1 MPNIKK
7 IVVSGS
13 AISQLTNDAG
23 YALATNI
30 TGAFT
35 AVSTSIAVDI
45 AALELAVGGGGGLL
59 SSSAQIAADISGAF
73 TATSAS
79 LSGRIDNIN
88 SSFTTFATTGSN
100 VFVGNQTIIGNQ
112 TITGSLSLN
121 HVSSSFT
128 LQGNGFAQTELSANG
143 AIVLVP
149 GNSTGVELAGLYR
162 TFRAT
167 DVILGGF
174 VSGEIRANN
183 GVISSSAQIATNIS
197 GAFTEVSTSFS
208 TRVTTLEVNGP
219 TNASTASFVNSNDVE
234 FLNVGQNQTLTS
246 VSTSIAGRTTT
257 LEGTGTIQGVGT
269 TNNVTFAN
277 VTATGNVSITG
288 TLFVDGTTTTI
299 NSTNLNIEDKFLLL
313 NSGSTG
319 PSYEGGIIVE
329 SGSTGTGNA
338 FYYDASDNRWSL
350 KGGLIA
356 TNTSAVTAE
365 AFMSVAV
372 VDTLANAQ
380 SGSYYKAGNIIVDG
394 QDIYIVTV

>member
-45 AALELAVGGGGGLL
+45 AALELAVGSGGGLL
-59 SSSAQIAADISGAF
+59 SSSAQIATDISGAF
-73 TATSAS
+73 TA
-79 LSGRIDNIN
+79 
-88 SSFTTFATTGSN
+88 
-100 VFVGNQTIIGNQ
+100 
-112 TITGSLSLN
+112 
-121 HVSSSFT
+121 VS
-128 LQGNGFAQTELSANG
+128 
-143 AIVLVP
+143 
-149 GNSTGVELAGLYR
+149 
-162 TFRAT
+162 
-167 DVILGGF
+167 GGF
-174 VSGEIRANN
+174 STRITTNETN
-183 GVISSSAQIATNIS
+183 IATNTTNIGTNTTNIGTLTAATSSYALAANIS
-197 GAFTEVSTSFS
+197 GAFTTTSASFS

-234 FLNVGQNQTLTS
+234 FLNAGENQTLTS
-246 VSTSIAGRTTT
+246 VSTSIAGRATTLESRT
-257 LEGTGTIQGVGT
+257 TVLEGTGTIQGVGT

-313 NSGSTG
+313 NSGSSG

-350 KGGLIA
+350 KGGLSA
-356 TNTSAVTAE
+356 TNTAAVASE

-372 VDTLANAQ
+372 VDTLANAT
-380 SGSYYKAGNIIVDG
+380 GSAYYKAGNIIVDG

>member
-13 AISQLTNDAG
+13 GISQLTNDAG

-45 AALELAVGGGGGLL
+45 AALELAVGSGG
-59 SSSAQIAADISGAF
+59 
-73 TATSAS
+73 
-79 LSGRIDNIN
+79 
-88 SSFTTFATTGSN
+88 
-100 VFVGNQTIIGNQ
+100 
-112 TITGSLSLN
+112 
-121 HVSSSFT
+121 T
-128 LQGNGFAQTELSANG
+128 L
-143 AIVLVP
+143 
-149 GNSTGVELAGLYR
+149 
-162 TFRAT
+162 
-167 DVILGGF
+167 
-174 VSGEIRANN
+174 
-183 GVISSSAQIATNIS
+183 ISSSAQIATDIS
-197 GAFTEVSTSFS
+197 GAFTALSGGFSTRITTNETNIATNTTNIGTNTTNIGTLTAATASYALATNVSGAFTAVSTSLS

-234 FLNVGQNQTLTS
+234 FLNAGENQTLTS
-246 VSTSIAGRTTT
+246 VSTSIAGRTTV

-356 TNTSAVTAE
+356 TNTAAVTAE

-394 QDIYIVTV
+394 SDIYIVTA

>member
-13 AISQLTNDAG
+13 AISQLSNDAG

-45 AALELAVGGGGGLL
+45 AALEATVGAGGLL
-59 SSSAQIAADISGAF
+59 
-73 TATSAS
+73 
-79 LSGRIDNIN
+79 
-88 SSFTTFATTGSN
+88 
-100 VFVGNQTIIGNQ
+100 
-112 TITGSLSLN
+112 
-121 HVSSSFT
+121 
-128 LQGNGFAQTELSANG
+128 
-143 AIVLVP
+143 
-149 GNSTGVELAGLYR
+149 
-162 TFRAT
+162 
-167 DVILGGF
+167 
-174 VSGEIRANN
+174 
-183 GVISSSAQIATNIS
+183 SSSAQIATNIS
-197 GAFTEVSTSFS
+197 GAFTAVSGGFSTRITTNETNIATNTTNIGTNTTNIGTLTAATASYALKTDISGAFTAVSASLS

-219 TNASTASFVNSNDVE
+219 TNASTASFVNSDDVE
-234 FLNVGQNQTLTS
+234 FLNVSGQNQTLTS
-246 VSTSIAGRTTT
+246 VSTSIATRATTLESRTTV

-356 TNTSAVTAE
+356 TNTAAVTAE

-372 VDTLANAQ
+372 VDTLANAT
-380 SGSYYKAGNIIVDG
+380 GSAYYKTGNIIVDG

>member
-1 MPNIKK
+1 MPTIKK

-45 AALELAVGGGGGLL
+45 AALEATVGAGGLL
-59 SSSAQIAADISGAF
+59 SSSAQIATDISGAF
-73 TATSAS
+73 TA
-79 LSGRIDNIN
+79 
-88 SSFTTFATTGSN
+88 
-100 VFVGNQTIIGNQ
+100 
-112 TITGSLSLN
+112 
-121 HVSSSFT
+121 
-128 LQGNGFAQTELSANG
+128 
-143 AIVLVP
+143 
-149 GNSTGVELAGLYR
+149 
-162 TFRAT
+162 
-167 DVILGGF
+167 
-174 VSGEIRANN
+174 VSG
-183 GVISSSAQIATNIS
+183 G
-197 GAFTEVSTSFS
+197 FS
-208 TRVTTLEVNGP
+208 TRITTLEVNGP
-219 TNASTASFVNSNDVE
+219 TNASTASFVNSSDVE
-234 FLNVGQNQTLTS
+234 FLNAGQNQTLTS
-246 VSTSIAGRTTT
+246 VSTSIATRATTLESRTTV

-288 TLFVDGTTTTI
+288 DLFVGGDTVTV
-299 NSTNLNIEDKFLLL
+299 NATNLNIEDKFLLL

-356 TNTSAVTAE
+356 TNTTAVAAE

-372 VDTLANAQ
+372 LGTTSSVESAGT
-380 SGSYYKAGNIIVDG
+380 YYKAGNIIVDG
-394 QDIYIVTV
+394 QDIYIVTVS

>member
-1 MPNIKK
+1 MPNIQK

-13 AISQLTNDAG
+13 AISQLSNDVG
-23 YALATNI
+23 FALNTAI

-35 AVSTSIAVDI
+35 AVSGGLQSRLTTVEQSI
-45 AALELAVGGGGGLL
+45 GGGGGLL
-59 SSSAQIAADISGAF
+59 SSSAQIASDISGAFTAVSGGFSTRITTNTTNIGTNTTNIGTNTTNIGTLTAATSSYALAANISGAF
-73 TATSAS
+73 TATSA
-79 LSGRIDNIN
+79 
-88 SSFTTFATTGSN
+88 
-100 VFVGNQTIIGNQ
+100 
-112 TITGSLSLN
+112 
-121 HVSSSFT
+121 
-128 LQGNGFAQTELSANG
+128 
-143 AIVLVP
+143 
-149 GNSTGVELAGLYR
+149 
-162 TFRAT
+162 
-167 DVILGGF
+167 
-174 VSGEIRANN
+174 
-183 GVISSSAQIATNIS
+183 
-197 GAFTEVSTSFS
+197 SFS

-313 NSGSTG
+313 NSGSSG

-394 QDIYIVTV
+394 QDIYIVTA

>member
-1 MPNIKK
+1 MPTFKK

-23 YALATNI
+23 YIASIGGGIVSSSAQTLAHLNN
-30 TGAFT
+30 
-35 AVSTSIAVDI
+35 TSIVSSSAQID
-45 AALELAVGGGGGLL
+45 ALFNIDGLI
-59 SSSAQIAADISGAF
+59 SSSAQIAA
-73 TATSAS
+73 
-79 LSGRIDNIN
+79 L
-88 SSFTTFATTGSN
+88 
-100 VFVGNQTIIGNQ
+100 
-112 TITGSLSLN
+112 
-121 HVSSSFT
+121 
-128 LQGNGFAQTELSANG
+128 E
-143 AIVLVP
+143 
-149 GNSTGVELAGLYR
+149 AG
-162 TFRAT
+162 
-167 DVILGGF
+167 IL
-174 VSGEIRANN
+174 
-183 GVISSSAQIATNIS
+183 SSSAQIATNIS
-197 GAFTEVSTSFS
+197 GAFTATSASFS

-219 TNASTASFVNSNDVE
+219 TNAATASFVNSNDVE
-234 FLNVGQNQTLTS
+234 FLGATENQTLTS
-246 VSTSIAGRTTT
+246 VSTSIASRATSLEGRTTV

-372 VDTLANAQ
+372 VDTLTNAT
-380 SGSYYKAGNIIVDG
+380 GSAYYKAGNIIIDG

>member
-45 AALELAVGGGGGLL
+45 AALELAVGTGGTLI
-59 SSSAQIAADISGAF
+59 SSSAQVNHDATTNFVANEHIDHTTVSISAGSGLSGGGTIAATRTLTLDTSSGHFTGGIKKKLNTDGVISSSVQLTTEFDTRYLNTIGDGVISQSAQIATQISGAF
-73 TATSAS
+73 TA
-79 LSGRIDNIN
+79 
-88 SSFTTFATTGSN
+88 
-100 VFVGNQTIIGNQ
+100 
-112 TITGSLSLN
+112 
-121 HVSSSFT
+121 
-128 LQGNGFAQTELSANG
+128 
-143 AIVLVP
+143 
-149 GNSTGVELAGLYR
+149 
-162 TFRAT
+162 
-167 DVILGGF
+167 
-174 VSGEIRANN
+174 
-183 GVISSSAQIATNIS
+183 
-197 GAFTEVSTSFS
+197 VSTS
-208 TRVTTLEVNGP
+208 L
-219 TNASTASFVNSNDVE
+219 AS
-234 FLNVGQNQTLTS
+234 
-246 VSTSIAGRTTT
+246 RTTT

-277 VTATGNVSITG
+277 VTATGNVSIAG

-350 KGGLIA
+350 KGGLVA
-356 TNTSAVTAE
+356 TNTNAVTAE

-372 VDTLANAQ
+372 VATTSSVQTA
-380 SGSYYKAGNIIVDG
+380 GTYYKVGNIIIDG

>member
-1 MPNIKK
+1 MPNIQK

-59 SSSAQIAADISGAF
+59 SSSAQIATDISGAF
-73 TATSAS
+73 TAVSTSIAADIAA
-79 LSGRIDNIN
+79 LDLI
-88 SSFTTFATTGSN
+88 
-100 VFVGNQTIIGNQ
+100 VG
-112 TITGSLSLN
+112 
-121 HVSSSFT
+121 
-128 LQGNGFAQTELSANG
+128 
-143 AIVLVP
+143 
-149 GNSTGVELAGLYR
+149 AGGL
-162 TFRAT
+162 
-167 DVILGGF
+167 L
-174 VSGEIRANN
+174 
-183 GVISSSAQIATNIS
+183 SSSAQIATDIS
-197 GAFTEVSTSFS
+197 GAFTAVSTSLS

-219 TNASTASFVNSNDVE
+219 TNAATASYVSAANVKFAGDV
-234 FLNVGQNQTLTS
+234 QTLTD
-246 VSTSIAGRTTT
+246 VSTSIASRATTLESRTTT
-257 LEGTGTIQGVGT
+257 LEGSGSIQGVGT
-269 TNNVTFAN
+269 ANNVTFAN

-350 KGGLIA
+350 KGGLVA

-365 AFMSVAV
+365 AFMSVAI
-372 VDTLANAQ
+372 VDTFANAT
-380 SGSYYKAGNIIVDG
+380 GSAYYQAGNIIVDG
-394 QDIYIVTV
+394 QDIYIVTA

>member
-1 MPNIKK
+1 MPNIQK

-59 SSSAQIAADISGAF
+59 SSSAQIASDISGAFTAVSGGFSTRITTNTTNIGTNTTNIGTLTAATSSYALAANISGAF
-73 TATSAS
+73 TATSA
-79 LSGRIDNIN
+79 
-88 SSFTTFATTGSN
+88 
-100 VFVGNQTIIGNQ
+100 
-112 TITGSLSLN
+112 
-121 HVSSSFT
+121 
-128 LQGNGFAQTELSANG
+128 
-143 AIVLVP
+143 
-149 GNSTGVELAGLYR
+149 
-162 TFRAT
+162 
-167 DVILGGF
+167 
-174 VSGEIRANN
+174 
-183 GVISSSAQIATNIS
+183 
-197 GAFTEVSTSFS
+197 SFS

-269 TNNVTFAN
+269 TNNVTFADI
-277 VTATGNVSITG
+277 TATGNVSITG

>member
-1 MPNIKK
+1 MPTFKK

-13 AISQLTNDAG
+13 AVSQLTNDVG
-23 YALATNI
+23 FALATNI

-45 AALELAVGGGGGLL
+45 AALEATVGAGGLL
-59 SSSAQIAADISGAF
+59 SSSAQI
-73 TATSAS
+73 
-79 LSGRIDNIN
+79 
-88 SSFTTFATTGSN
+88 
-100 VFVGNQTIIGNQ
+100 
-112 TITGSLSLN
+112 
-121 HVSSSFT
+121 
-128 LQGNGFAQTELSANG
+128 E
-143 AIVLVP
+143 
-149 GNSTGVELAGLYR
+149 
-162 TFRAT
+162 
-167 DVILGGF
+167 
-174 VSGEIRANN
+174 
-183 GVISSSAQIATNIS
+183 TNIS
-197 GAFTEVSTSFS
+197 GAFTAVSGGFSTRITTNTDNIATNTTNIATNTTNIGTLTAATSSYALAANISGAFTAASASLS

-234 FLNVGQNQTLTS
+234 FLNAGQNQTLTS
-246 VSTSIAGRTTT
+246 VSTSIATRATSLEGRTTT
-257 LEGTGTIQGVGT
+257 LEGSGTIQGVGT
-269 TNNVTFAN
+269 TNNVTFADI
-277 VTATGNVSITG
+277 TATGNVSITG

-356 TNTSAVTAE
+356 TNASAVASE

-372 VDTLANAQ
+372 LGTTASVESAGT
-380 SGSYYKAGNIIVDG
+380 YYKAGNIIIDG
-394 QDIYIVTV
+394 SDIFIVTVS

>member
-1 MPNIKK
+1 MPTIKK

-13 AISQLTNDAG
+13 AISQLSNDAG
-23 YALATNI
+23 FALNTAI

-35 AVSTSIAVDI
+35 AVSGGLQSRLTTVEQSI
-45 AALELAVGGGGGLL
+45 GGGGGLL
-59 SSSAQIAADISGAF
+59 SSSAQIASDISGAF
-73 TATSAS
+73 TATS
-79 LSGRIDNIN
+79 
-88 SSFTTFATTGSN
+88 
-100 VFVGNQTIIGNQ
+100 
-112 TITGSLSLN
+112 
-121 HVSSSFT
+121 
-128 LQGNGFAQTELSANG
+128 
-143 AIVLVP
+143 
-149 GNSTGVELAGLYR
+149 
-162 TFRAT
+162 
-167 DVILGGF
+167 GGF
-174 VSGEIRANN
+174 STRITTNETNIGTNTTNIGTLTAAT
-183 GVISSSAQIATNIS
+183 SSYALKTDIS
-197 GAFTEVSTSFS
+197 GAFTAVSTS
-208 TRVTTLEVNGP
+208 L
-219 TNASTASFVNSNDVE
+219 AS
-234 FLNVGQNQTLTS
+234 
-246 VSTSIAGRTTT
+246 RTTV

-288 TLFVDGTTTTI
+288 DLFVGGDTVTV
-299 NSTNLNIEDKFLLL
+299 NATNLNIEDKFLLL

-350 KGGLIA
+350 KGGLVA

-365 AFMSVAV
+365 AFMSVAI